1 MFGSGIFK
9 AHSGRNSTSNP
20 SSSMQPTN
28 EPPGDSS
35 QFYADSGA
43 ILNTA
48 DGLLGSEIGQSS
60 GDPLDN
66 FPSADF
72 TYNT

>member
-9 AHSGRNSTSNP
+9 AHSGRKSTSNP
-20 SSSMQPTN
+20 SSSMEPTN
-28 EPPGDSS
+28 EPPEDSS
-35 QFYADSGA
+35 QFYTDSGA

-48 DGLLGSEIGQSS
+48 GSLLGSEIGQSS

>member
-28 EPPGDSS
+28 EPQGDSS
-35 QFYADSGA
+35 QFYTDSGA
-43 ILNTA
+43 ILDTA
-48 DGLLGSEIGQSS
+48 GGLLGSEIGQNS
-60 GDPLDN
+60 GDPYN
-66 FPSADF
+66 HFPSADI